1 MRKIICLYLTKLTY
15 NISERKFMKK
25 KLLSLVAVSA
35 LLASGLTALAACG
48 ASNPSKKDDNTSEK
62 TSGKFV
68 VSYQSSEDYE
78 VKGLKEEYAA
88 GETVTFTITIKAEG
102 KEVSS
107 VRATGEETSVRAKF
121 ENGQFS
127 FEMPNEDVSLRI
139 TLSDIVEPVL
149 SASYSGKTVVGE
161 TLTIS
166 ASIDEVAIS
175 DFTVT
180 AKVGANLVTV
190 SGKQVT
196 LNAVGAV
203 TLEIAA
209 TKDSFNLK
217 KDLSF
222 AISAGEASYGQNI
235 TYDDH
240 APTAGIESST
250 KTHRGTIITCGV
262 DGGSISSLT
271 YNKANNE
278 YTMNYT
284 NGWEFW
290 SVQLFFDLPYAEQ
303 GDTYHF
309 AWDVNSDVAGQM
321 TISGHAVDL
330 QQGDNY
336 INFDVT
342 QGSGALI
349 SIQFG
354 VNGGTNLGGEVL
366 KFSPFRLYDADAAH
380 KYHHVTFVNG
390 TETLK
395 DIYVRDGK
403 TVVAPEVTVTGN
415 YLFQGFFE
423 GTTPYQTGLAVTKD
437 YAFVAS
443 IVEKSAENTKHVT
456 IKLGSKTL
464 KVVDV
469 FNGSTLVIPTDLDLG
484 FGRSAVGYF
493 KDAAFTQPY
502 NLDSAVTTDFDLYV
516 KTEINFE
523 ATYTNEG
530 GLGYQIPS
538 DWVSHDASGAVT
550 ITFNG
555 WGATGWYVQANFDKS
570 VPVGEAGKQY
580 TITFTYS
587 INVEGGTYQIYD
599 GNSIGAGSLEV
610 GTNKVG
616 SITYEGGSIGSGRK
630 LTFELGGTPLDQQC
644 VFTLSDIVL
653 TIA

>member
-1 MRKIICLYLTKLTY
+1 
-15 NISERKFMKK
+15 MKK

-35 LLASGLTALAACG
+35 LLVSGLTALAACG
-48 ASNPSKKDDNTSEK
+48 STNSNPGDNSSQK
-62 TSGKFV
+62 VSGKYV
-68 VSYQSSEDYE
+68 VSYAKSDEYE
-78 VKGLKEEYAA
+78 VSGLKDEYAA
-88 GETVTFTITIKAEG
+88 GETVTFSITVKAEG

-107 VRATGEETSVRAKF
+107 VRATGEETSTKAKS

-127 FEMPNEDVSLRI
+127 FEMPEENVSLRI
-139 TLSDIVEPVL
+139 TLSDIVAPVL
-149 SASYSGKTVVGE
+149 NASYTGKTVVGE

-166 ASIDEVAIS
+166 ATIDEIATN

-180 AKVGANLVTV
+180 PKVGANLVTV
-190 SGKQVT
+190 NGKQVT
-196 LNAVGAV
+196 LNAVGTV

-209 TKDSFNLK
+209 SKGSFNLK
-217 KDLSF
+217 KEISF

-235 TYDDH
+235 AYDDH
-240 APTAGIESST
+240 SPTAGIESST

-262 DGGSISSLT
+262 DGGSISALT
-271 YNKANNE
+271 YDNAKNE

-309 AWDVNSDVAGQM
+309 AWDVKSDVAGQM

-336 INFDVT
+336 LNFDIT
-342 QGSGALI
+342 QGSGALV

-366 KFSPFRLYDADAAH
+366 KFSPFRLYDADPAH
-380 KYHHVTFVNG
+380 KYHHVTFTNDKTV
-390 TETLK
+390 LK

-403 TVVAPEVTVTGN
+403 TVVAPEIIVFDN
-415 YLFQGFFE
+415 MLFQGFFE
-423 GTTPYQTGLAVTKD
+423 DTTPYQNGLAITKD
-437 YAFVAS
+437 YAFVAK
-443 IVEKSAENTKHVT
+443 IVEKTAENTKHVT
-456 IKLGSKTL
+456 IKLGTKTL
-464 KVVDV
+464 VVVDV
-469 FNGSTLVIPTDLDLG
+469 FKGSAVAIPNDLYLG
-484 FGRSAVGYF
+484 FGRTAVGYY
-493 KDAAFTQPY
+493 KDAAFTQAY
-502 NLDSAVTTDFDLYV
+502 NLDAAVTSDFDLYV

-530 GLGYQIPS
+530 GLGYQIPA
-538 DWVSHDASGAVT
+538 DWISHDASGAIT
-550 ITFNG
+550 LTFNG

-570 VPVGEAGKQY
+570 VPIGEAGKTY

-599 GNSIGAGSLEV
+599 GNSIGAGALEV

-616 SITYEGGSIGSGRK
+616 SITYEGGSIGNSRK

-644 VFTLSDIVL
+644 IFTLSDIVL
-653 TIA
+653 TVA

>member
-88 GETVTFTITIKAEG
+88 GEIVTFTITVKAEG

-107 VRATGEETSVRAKF
+107 VRATGEETSVKAKF

-149 SASYSGKTVVGE
+149 NASYSGKTVVGE

-190 SGKQVT
+190 NGKQVT

-278 YTMNYT
+278 YTMNYA
-284 NGWEFW
+284 NGWRFC

-336 INFDVT
+336 VNFDVT

-354 VNGGTNLGGEVL
+354 VNGGANLEGSVL
-366 KFSPFRLYDADAAH
+366 RFSPFRLYDADASH

-423 GTTPYQTGLAVTKD
+423 GTTPYQTGLAVNKD
-437 YAFVAS
+437 YAFVAK

-456 IKLGSKTL
+456 IKLGDKTL
-464 KVVDV
+464 RTVEVYS
-469 FNGSTLVIPTDLDLG
+469 GASLVIPSDLDYG
-484 FGRSAVGYF
+484 FGRTVLGYF
-493 KDAAFTQPY
+493 SDAAFTQPY

-523 ATYTNEG
+523 ATYTEDD
-530 GLGYQIPS
+530 GLGHQIPS

-616 SITYEGGSIGSGRK
+616 SITYEGGSIGTGRK